1 VLLSFD
7 VPDRWF
13 SSISVAVA
21 VVPPTVTMQ
30 NEEGKMVD
38 LYVPRKW
45 YVCFIIVYLE
55 IYLLCMVGFVV
66 C

>member
-1 VLLSFD
+1 
-7 VPDRWF
+7 
-13 SSISVAVA
+13 
-21 VVPPTVTMQ
+21 MQ

-45 YVCFIIVYLE
+45 YVCLIILYFE
-55 IYLLCMVGFVV
+55 MFLLYMVGFVV

>member
-1 VLLSFD
+1 MFFFD

-21 VVPPTVTMQ
+21 VPPTVTMQ

-55 IYLLCMVGFVV
+55 MFLLCMVGFVM